1 MRTKTL
7 TSLVA
12 VAMVV
17 GSFLDQSEAR
27 TWTDAKSGKTLEADF
42 VGLKGT
48 SVTLKLSTGRTVDV
62 PLARLI
68 AADQEFAKGA
78 AASGVTGTGTGGTD
92 WPTWR
97 GANRDGLSP
106 DKGLLKEWPEG
117 GPKLLWT
124 FKECGKGYS
133 SPAVVGG
140 RLYYTGSRERKSEI
154 ICLDAAS
161 GKELWATEIGNDP
174 EKGYNTSWGAGT
186 RGAPT
191 VSDGLVYAINANGEL
206 GCVSARDGAKKWNKN
221 LVSDFGGKIPGWGYS
236 ESPLVDGEKV
246 IVTPGGS
253 DGAIV
258 ALDKKTGKT
267 IWQSEDLTDGA
278 QYSSVIIADVKGKRH
293 YIQLFMKTLAGVDAE
308 NGKVLWKTR
317 WPNGR
322 TAVIPTPIYQDGHVY
337 ATSGYGAGC
346 KLVKIDGGEAED
358 VWENKTITNHHG
370 GVILVDGHVY
380 GFSNAGG
387 LVCQEFK
394 SGEKKWSERGQGK
407 NKGAV
412 HYADGMLYCLDEG
425 ERSVFLVEASPAGFK
440 EHGRF
445 TLPQETS
452 LRQGTRGKV
461 WTHPVVIGGR
471 LYLRDQD
478 LVFCYDVTGK

>member
-1 MRTKTL
+1 
-7 TSLVA
+7 V
-12 VAMVV
+12 
-17 GSFLDQSEAR
+17 
-27 TWTDAKSGKTLEADF
+27 
-42 VGLKGT
+42 
-48 SVTLKLSTGRTVDV
+48 ST
-62 PLARLI
+62 
-68 AADQEFAKGA
+68 
-78 AASGVTGTGTGGTD
+78 
-92 WPTWR
+92 
-97 GANRDGLSP
+97 
-106 DKGLLKEWPEG
+106 
-117 GPKLLWT
+117 
-124 FKECGKGYS
+124 
-133 SPAVVGG
+133 
-140 RLYYTGSRERKSEI
+140 
-154 ICLDAAS
+154 
-161 GKELWATEIGNDP
+161 
-174 EKGYNTSWGAGT
+174 
-186 RGAPT
+186 
-191 VSDGLVYAINANGEL
+191 
-206 GCVSARDGAKKWNKN
+206 RDGAKKWNKN

-308 NGKVLWKTR
+308 NGKVLWKAR